1 MTSPSSGFPVR
12 EPSEYHFTVEE
23 ISRNRNLSTDLI
35 RRLFIDE
42 PGVIVI
48 SNPRRHKRVYR
59 VLRIPE
65 SVERRVFARITNQDP
80 RGNGTRPR

>member
-1 MTSPSSGFPVR
+1 MFEER
-12 EPSEYHFTVEE
+12 EQHFTVGQVAK
-23 ISRNRNLSTDLI
+23 NRNLSGDTI

-48 SNPRRHKRVYR
+48 SKPKHRKRTYR

-65 SVERRVFARITNQDP
+65 SVERRVFARLTNG
-80 RGNGTRPR
+80 RLL